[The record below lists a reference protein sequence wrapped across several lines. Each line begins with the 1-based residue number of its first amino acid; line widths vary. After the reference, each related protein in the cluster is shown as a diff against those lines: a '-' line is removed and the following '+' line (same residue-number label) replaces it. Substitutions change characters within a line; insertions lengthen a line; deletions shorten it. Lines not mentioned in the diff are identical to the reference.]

1 MGGEEKSEGGGGG
14 GGRSRGRARSW
25 YVQRVGHPRQS

>member
-1 MGGEEKSEGGGGG
+1 MGGEEKSGGGG

-25 YVQRVGHPRQS
+25 SVQRVGHPRQS